1 MSLSAALG
9 TARSSLF
16 NTSRQTSVVS
26 QNIANAHNSN
36 YARRDAEL
44 VSMGPGARI
53 AAISRATNEALFRQ
67 NLSALSSWNGQAS
80 LLAGME
86 QLGTSVNGVDYG
98 SSPSTMLGKLQTALQ
113 AFSSTPSSGA
123 LAENVVENAR
133 QFALTL
139 NRATASVQDFR
150 VQTDAQIATAVSE
163 LNGLLA
169 RFGDVNTAIVIG
181 TRGGRDVTEEL
192 DQRDAILKQ
201 MAEYVPVSA
210 TVRGDNEMVVTTA
223 DGTMLFET
231 IARSVTFEQSF
242 ALAPGISGGVVSI
255 DGVAVAG
262 GVSGNAGS
270 GKLAALVQLRDNV
283 APTMQA
289 QLDEIARGVIATFAE
304 SDQTGSGLPDLAGLF
319 TWPGGPALPAD
330 GAVVT
335 GLAGSITINAAY
347 DATAGGNPARLR
359 DGGVNGAAYNANP
372 AGNASYSEWLNALLD
387 RFDTA
392 RAFDATA
399 GAGETTSLSTYAT
412 NSISWFEA
420 QRQDASRAEENRNA
434 LVARSGAALSNATG
448 VNIDEEMAMLLALEH
463 SYQAS
468 ARIITAVDQMLATLL
483 AAVR

>member
-304 SDQTGSGLPDLAGLF
+304 MIQQL
-319 TWPGGPALPAD
+319 
-330 GAVVT
+330 
-335 GLAGSITINAAY
+335 
-347 DATAGGNPARLR
+347 
-359 DGGVNGAAYNANP
+359 
-372 AGNASYSEWLNALLD
+372 
-387 RFDTA
+387 
-392 RAFDATA
+392 
-399 GAGETTSLSTYAT
+399 
-412 NSISWFEA
+412 
-420 QRQDASRAEENRNA
+420 
-434 LVARSGAALSNATG
+434 
-448 VNIDEEMAMLLALEH
+448 
-463 SYQAS
+463 
-468 ARIITAVDQMLATLL
+468 
-483 AAVR
+483 